1 MSKNKSNEKEIQERW
16 FLFEGIIIGIY
27 GNWLIN
33 LILLISFNS
42 DFLIIQTLLI
52 VLSFVSLILLLAFGI
67 FSGRLETKFEVI
79 ILTFGHF
86 IPICIT
92 LIIERLFFPDIFYL
106 FIGGILFFII
116 FYSEFTRLK
125 QKKKE
130 N

>member
-1 MSKNKSNEKEIQERW
+1 MKKKNQERW

-42 DFLIIQTLLI
+42 DFLVIQTILI
-52 VLSFVSLILLLAFGI
+52 CISFICLILLFALGI
-67 FSGRLETKFEVI
+67 FGGRLETKFEVT
-79 ILTFGHF
+79 ILTIGHF

-92 LIIERLFFPDIFYL
+92 LIVERLFFADIFYL
-106 FIGGILFFII
+106 FIGGILFFMIY
-116 FYSEFTRLK
+116 YSEFIRVKELK